1 MEGWPHRRQVGG
13 DFCDFLELGRN
24 QLGLVI
30 GDVVGKGVAAALLMA
45 GLQAHLR
52 DQSATYSSRPYILR
66 SSSAG
71 TATWNGRQS

>member
-1 MEGWPHRRQVGG
+1 
-13 DFCDFLELGRN
+13 
-24 QLGLVI
+24 VI

-66 SSSAG
+66 SFSAG